1 MKGVFSLLSLLLQ
14 IASSLFY
21 LALHITSP
29 SSFPPALTAKEEAEL
44 IKRKE
49 EGDEEARKKLI
60 EHNLRLVAH
69 VIKKYYS
76 TASDQDDLISI
87 GTIGL
92 IKAVSTFKS
101 DKGIR
106 LATYAARC
114 IDNEV
119 LMHFRNLKKTAGELH
134 FGDPIDTD
142 KDGNALTLIDV
153 VADDVNIADEIDKKV
168 KLERLRV
175 LLETRLDDR
184 EKEIIRLRYGLGG
197 ERELTQRQIA
207 QLLGI
212 SRSYVSRIET
222 SVLKKLKRML

>member
-1 MKGVFSLLSLLLQ
+1 MKGVFSLLNLLLQ
-14 IASSLFY
+14 IATSLFY
-21 LALHITSP
+21 LALHITTP
-29 SSFPPALTAKEEAEL
+29 GSFPPALSAKEEAEL
-44 IKRKE
+44 LKRKDA
-49 EGDEEARKKLI
+49 GDEEAKAKLI

-119 LMHFRNLKKTAGELH
+119 LMYFRSIKKTAQELH

-168 KLERLRV
+168 KIGRLRV

-184 EKEIIRLRYGLGG
+184 EKEIIRLRYGIGG
-197 ERELTQRQIA
+197 GQELTQRQIA
-207 QLLGI
+207 SMLGI

>member
-1 MKGVFSLLSLLLQ
+1 MFSLIFQ
-14 IASSLFY
+14 VISSLFY

-29 SSFPPALTAKEEAEL
+29 NSFPPALSP
-44 IKRKE
+44 KE
-49 EGDEEARKKLI
+49 EGELLRRMEKGDEAAKEKLI

-76 TASDQDDLISI
+76 NADEQEDLISI

-92 IKAVSTFKS
+92 IKAISTFKS
-101 DKGIR
+101 DKGSR
-106 LATYAARC
+106 LSTYAARC
-114 IDNEV
+114 IENEV
-119 LMHFRNLKKTAGELH
+119 LMYFRSTKKAAGELH

-142 KDGNALTLIDV
+142 KDGNALTLLDV
-153 VADDVNIADEIDKKV
+153 VADDVTIADEIDTKV
-168 KLERLRV
+168 KIERLRV

-184 EKEIIRLRYGLGG
+184 EKEIIKLRYGIGG
-197 ERELTQRQIA
+197 GRELTQRQIA
-207 QLLGI
+207 GMLGI

>member
-1 MKGVFSLLSLLLQ
+1 MKGVFILFSLILQ
-14 IASSLFY
+14 VFSSLFY

-29 SSFPPALTAKEEAEL
+29 NSFPKALTSKEEAEL
-44 IKRKE
+44 ISKM
-49 EGDEEARKKLI
+49 EGGDQRAREKLI

-76 TASDQDDLISI
+76 NADEQEDLISI

-114 IDNEV
+114 IENEV
-119 LMHFRNLKKTAGELH
+119 LMYFRSTKKTAGELH

-142 KDGNALTLIDV
+142 RDGNALTLIDV
-153 VADDVNIADEIDKKV
+153 VADDINIADEIDKKV

-184 EKEIIRLRYGLGG
+184 EKEIIRLRYGIGG
-197 ERELTQRQIA
+197 TKELTQRQIA
-207 QLLGI
+207 GLLGI

>member
-1 MKGVFSLLSLLLQ
+1 MFSFLLQ

-21 LALHITSP
+21 LALHIATP
-29 SSFPPALTAKEEAEL
+29 NSFPPALTAKEEAEL
-44 IKRKE
+44 LKRKD

-76 TASDQDDLISI
+76 GAAEQDDLISI

-114 IDNEV
+114 IENEV
-119 LMHFRNLKKTAGELH
+119 LMYFRSIKKSTQDLH

-142 KDGNALTLIDV
+142 KDGNALTLVDV
-153 VADDVNIADEIDKKV
+153 VADDVNIADEIDKKI

-175 LLETRLDDR
+175 FLETRLDDR
-184 EKEIIRLRYGLGG
+184 EKEIIKLRYGIGG
-197 ERELTQRQIA
+197 SSELTQRQVAVIM
-207 QLLGI
+207 GI

-222 SVLKKLKRML
+222 SALKKLRRML

>member
-1 MKGVFSLLSLLLQ
+1 
-14 IASSLFY
+14 
-21 LALHITSP
+21 
-29 SSFPPALTAKEEAEL
+29 
-44 IKRKE
+44 
-49 EGDEEARKKLI
+49 
-60 EHNLRLVAH
+60 
-69 VIKKYYS
+69 
-76 TASDQDDLISI
+76 
-87 GTIGL
+87 
-92 IKAVSTFKS
+92 
-101 DKGIR
+101 
-106 LATYAARC
+106 
-114 IDNEV
+114 
-119 LMHFRNLKKTAGELH
+119 MHFRNLKKTAGELH

-153 VADDVNIADEIDKKV
+153 VADDINIADEIDKKV
-168 KLERLRV
+168 KLQRLRV